1 MQNSFING
9 FFLGFSLILAIGAQN
24 SFVIRQGLAKNYIV
38 LVVTFCALADMFL
51 ILIGIYGIGFLVEK
65 FFNSFQHLIFML
77 AAIWI
82 AWYGLAH
89 ARYAFK
95 SFDKHFGKFLPKQ
108 LTIKQTLSTLI
119 ILTFLNPH
127 VYLDTVILLG
137 MVSLQ
142 YKELEL
148 LAFGCGACFASII
161 FFCILGFGASAMSS
175 FFNNRLA
182 WRFLDLLISATMFF
196 ISFKLM
202 FQSGIIN

>member
-82 AWYGLAH
+82 AWYGLTH
-89 ARYAFK
+89 ARYAIK
-95 SFDKHFGKFLPKQ
+95 SLDKHFGKFIPKQ
-108 LTIKQTLSTLI
+108 LTINQTLITLI

-148 LAFGCGACFASII
+148 LAFGWGACFASII
-161 FFCILGFGASAMSS
+161 FFCVLGFGASAMSS
-175 FFNNRLA
+175 FFSNRLA

-196 ISFKLM
+196 ISFKLI
-202 FQSGIIN
+202 FQSGLLN